1 MAFRDVL
8 GHTQPIEWLQRAIR
22 NGKVGHSY
30 LFLGNDGI
38 GKRWVALQFA
48 KTLNCIEG
56 GDERG
61 DACDQCLSC
70 RKIDEGM
77 HPDVLILEPENQT
90 LKVNQ
95 VRQIQRDLAYRP
107 YEGKRRFCIL
117 GGADRM
123 APNMSNILLKTLE
136 EPPLHTI
143 LILLANN
150 SKLLLPTILSR
161 CQILRFSP
169 LSVPVVSKWLVEN
182 KGLSEQ
188 EAHLAASL
196 SEGSIG
202 RALVLKERMEQ
213 IGREDLLTKWV
224 RLREFPFQ
232 VIQDRVDSL
241 PSDREDLL
249 VVLELTKTLLRDL
262 LIAKISE
269 DDSRLIHSDLS
280 KEIRVI
286 ASEQS
291 LPSLMKRM
299 EVLHETTL
307 AISPMR
313 GNANTK
319 LALEA
324 MMLSWSEG

>member
-1 MAFRDVL
+1 MAFKDVL
-8 GHTQPIEWLQRAIR
+8 GHTKPIELLQRAIR

-30 LFLGNDGI
+30 LFLGSEGI
-38 GKRWVALQFA
+38 GKKWAALQFA
-48 KTLNCIEG
+48 KTLNCVRD

-61 DACDQCLSC
+61 DACDQCISC
-70 RKIDEGM
+70 RKIDEGI
-77 HPDVLILEPENQT
+77 HPDVLILEPESQA

-95 VRQIQRDLAYRP
+95 VRQMQRDLAYRP

-136 EPPLHTI
+136 EPPLHTV

-169 LSVPVVSKWLVEN
+169 LPVPVVSKWLVEN

-188 EAHLAASL
+188 EAQLAASL
-196 SEGSIG
+196 SEGSLG
-202 RALVLKERMEQ
+202 RALVLRERMDQ
-213 IGREDLLTKWV
+213 IRREELLTKWLG
-224 RLREFPFQ
+224 LRDLPFQ
-232 VIQDRVDSL
+232 MIEDRVESL

-249 VVLELTKTLLRDL
+249 IVLELTKTLLRDL
-262 LIAKISE
+262 VIAKTLE

-280 KEIRVI
+280 KEIRAI

-291 LPSLMKRM
+291 LPLLMKRM
-299 EVLHETTL
+299 EMLHETTL
-307 AISPMR
+307 AISPMK